1 LGKAEWRGM
10 GEEEEDEDEHVVV
23 VEDA

>member
-1 LGKAEWRGM
+1 LGKAERWGL
-10 GEEEEDEDEHVVV
+10 GEEEEDEDEDVVV

>member
-1 LGKAEWRGM
+1 LGKAERWGM